1 MGWFI
6 IINKA
11 KIFMRNCGGNF
22 SLFFALLSP
31 VLFGLVGG
39 AVDLIVYER
48 QQAQMQDVLDAAA
61 LAAAREAS
69 LKGWNQ
75 ATAEAVVQAMIS
87 GNLEGKTFSAETK
100 FNTVVIVD
108 EPSRTVNVTLDMDQF
123 SFFVLG
129 YFRHD
134 PQIRVRSSATSS
146 NNTNV
151 CVIGL
156 DDAAAGTIAITDSAK
171 VNAAD
176 CAVFSNSS
184 ATDGL
189 SSLDSGLLTSQFA
202 CSSGGYEGMSGN
214 YSSKPTTDCPKLADP
229 LAERIPPVAGSCDET
244 NLVLSD
250 QTISLNPGTYC
261 GGINIKKYVN
271 VTFKPGIYIIKDGP
285 LLTKNQSVAS
295 GNGVTFYFTGAGAR
309 FSFDGTTEISFKA
322 PENGPTAGLL
332 FFQDP
337 AAPAG
342 TIFQIDSKKAANL
355 LGTIYLPNGTLSIRA
370 KNKVAE
376 ASAYTVIVARKIK
389 VGVTTEM
396 HINAN
401 YGATAVPVPTG
412 LGPQTGKVRLLN

>member
-1 MGWFI
+1 MGWFR
-6 IINKA
+6 IINRFKM
-11 KIFMRNCGGNF
+11 FLRNCNGNF

-31 VLFGLVGG
+31 VLFGLIGG

-48 QQAQMQDVLDAAA
+48 QQAQMQDAVDAAA

-75 ATAEAVVQAMIS
+75 TTAESVAQAMIS
-87 GNLEGKTFSAETK
+87 GNLEGKTFSEQTK
-100 FNTVVIVD
+100 FTTMVNVD
-108 EPSRTVNVTLDMDQF
+108 EDSRTVNVTLDMDQF
-123 SFFVLG
+123 SFFVLS

-151 CVIGL
+151 CVVGL
-156 DDAAAGTIAITDSAK
+156 DAAAAGTIAITDSAK

-189 SSLDSGLLTSQFA
+189 SSLDSGLLKAQFA

-214 YSSKPTTDCPKLADP
+214 YSSTPTTDCPPLADP

-250 QTISLNPGTYC
+250 ETVSLNPGTYC
-261 GGINIKKYVN
+261 GGINIKKNVN
-271 VTFKPGIYIIKDGP
+271 VTFKPGVYIIKDGG
-285 LLTKNQSVAS
+285 LLSKNQSVAM
-295 GNGVTFYFTGAGAR
+295 GDGVTFYFTGAGSR

-322 PENGPTAGLL
+322 PSNGPTAGIL
-332 FFQDP
+332 FFEDP
-337 AAPAG
+337 ASPAG
-342 TIFQIDSKKAANL
+342 TVFEIDSKKAATL

-376 ASAYTVIVARKIK
+376 ASAYTVIVARKIE

-412 LGPQTGKVRLLN
+412 LGPQTGQARLIN